1 MTSPLRLPNT
11 LQAAGSASLEDTLRS
26 ELPTARLP
34 LERFL
39 ADGGWPI
46 NAELRVRAATME
58 ADSLRLELS
67 VTFDEAIS
75 ACGGSGDERPRL
87 GELVLVVDRATALAR
102 FEPARNL

>member
-11 LQAAGSASLEDTLRS
+11 LQAVRSDSLEDTLRS

-46 NAELRVRAATME
+46 NAELRVRSATMNPE
-58 ADSLRLELS
+58 SLRLELS
-67 VTFDEAIS
+67 VTFDEAVS

-87 GELVLVVDRATALAR
+87 GEFVVIVDRATAIAR
-102 FEPARNL
+102 IE

>member
-11 LQAAGSASLEDTLRS
+11 LQAVRSDSLEDTLRS

-46 NAELRVRAATME
+46 NAVLRIRNVQIE

-67 VTFDEAIS
+67 VTFDEAVS

-87 GELVLVVDRATALAR
+87 GEFVVIVDRATAIAR
-102 FEPARNL
+102 IE